1 MNFLLFQV
9 NEVLDDRARL
19 KQQKNLIKELQ
30 MKIEQFTQES
40 QQLENQRLLQEIEV
54 SRIIKRRL
62 MKCVTLIFWNYLRP
76 RLDDS
81 RKLSSQN
88 SSLFDFRRKMRSKN
102 SLA

>member
-54 SRIIKRRL
+54 SQNIKRRL
-62 MKCVTLIFWNYLRP
+62 MKCVTLIF
-76 RLDDS
+76 
-81 RKLSSQN
+81 
-88 SSLFDFRRKMRSKN
+88 
-102 SLA
+102 

>member
-62 MKCVTLIFWNYLRP
+62 MKCVTLIFSVR
-76 RLDDS
+76 
-81 RKLSSQN
+81 
-88 SSLFDFRRKMRSKN
+88 
-102 SLA
+102 

>member
-62 MKCVTLIFWNYLRP
+62 MKCVTLIF
-76 RLDDS
+76 
-81 RKLSSQN
+81 
-88 SSLFDFRRKMRSKN
+88 
-102 SLA
+102 

>member
-62 MKCVTLIFWNYLRP
+62 MKCVTLIFWN
-76 RLDDS
+76 
-81 RKLSSQN
+81 
-88 SSLFDFRRKMRSKN
+88 
-102 SLA
+102 

>member
-62 MKCVTLIFWNYLRP
+62 MKCVTLIFSP
-76 RLDDS
+76 G
-81 RKLSSQN
+81 
-88 SSLFDFRRKMRSKN
+88 
-102 SLA
+102 

>member
-54 SRIIKRRL
+54 SQNIKRRL
-62 MKCVTLIFWNYLRP
+62 MKCVTLIF
-76 RLDDS
+76 S
-81 RKLSSQN
+81 V
-88 SSLFDFRRKMRSKN
+88 RRFPKVEQSKFFFI
-102 SLA
+102 